1 MGAQTHPRPH
11 PGDRAFHR
19 RRHGVADLNRA
30 RARFRRL
37 VCFGGRRG
45 LGRPCV
51 AARVDPRWRPR
62 PHRLGVPLYAAGIA
76 ALSGDPWPR
85 RRGDQDSQS
94 PRHCRPDRTAVD
106 RCRQQHQERSVR
118 RRVQD
123 VPEARHRRHDL
134 LHGVLRHRH
143 RPWRLAA
150 EHHERQGLHH
160 HQVAAIYAGDELR
173 GAVRLDL
180 HDVRARQIRP
190 QDHGDLHLHRRRPDG
205 DRVRQRRDRDRADH
219 SRLYHDLL
227 RPGRRQ
233 FDADLHV
240 RSGPDQRARVGLRL
254 GVGRRAAGDRGYHAD
269 DLVDSDRLWAGH
281 GVRLPGGALV
291 HRRNRGDAARPR
303 SAAEEP
309 RRDRAADRMTT
320 RIAWLLTA
328 VFCFAAAAPPAAQTS
343 GAGNWL
349 TYQNDRYG
357 TTIEYPGFFKPE
369 PPPDNDDGRRFKS
382 ADGAEFAVF
391 ASYNALDF
399 DIAGY
404 LQDTLKNLD
413 PGATVTYQ
421 AHADDWFVISGTK
434 GDGIFY
440 QRRLL
445 SHGKEMTE
453 GFVMSYPARI
463 KQLYDPIVARMAKS
477 FRSGPGFQT
486 PGADVRKER

>member
-1 MGAQTHPRPH
+1 
-11 PGDRAFHR
+11 
-19 RRHGVADLNRA
+19 
-30 RARFRRL
+30 
-37 VCFGGRRG
+37 
-45 LGRPCV
+45 
-51 AARVDPRWRPR
+51 
-62 PHRLGVPLYAAGIA
+62 
-76 ALSGDPWPR
+76 
-85 RRGDQDSQS
+85 
-94 PRHCRPDRTAVD
+94 
-106 RCRQQHQERSVR
+106 
-118 RRVQD
+118 
-123 VPEARHRRHDL
+123 
-134 LHGVLRHRH
+134 
-143 RPWRLAA
+143 
-150 EHHERQGLHH
+150 
-160 HQVAAIYAGDELR
+160 
-173 GAVRLDL
+173 
-180 HDVRARQIRP
+180 
-190 QDHGDLHLHRRRPDG
+190 
-205 DRVRQRRDRDRADH
+205 
-219 SRLYHDLL
+219 
-227 RPGRRQ
+227 
-233 FDADLHV
+233 
-240 RSGPDQRARVGLRL
+240 
-254 GVGRRAAGDRGYHAD
+254 
-269 DLVDSDRLWAGH
+269 
-281 GVRLPGGALV
+281 
-291 HRRNRGDAARPR
+291 
-303 SAAEEP
+303 
-309 RRDRAADRMTT
+309 MTT

-328 VFCFAAAAPPAAQTS
+328 VFCFAAAAPVAAQTS
-343 GAGNWL
+343 GASNWL

-453 GFVMSYPARI
+453 GFVMSYPARL